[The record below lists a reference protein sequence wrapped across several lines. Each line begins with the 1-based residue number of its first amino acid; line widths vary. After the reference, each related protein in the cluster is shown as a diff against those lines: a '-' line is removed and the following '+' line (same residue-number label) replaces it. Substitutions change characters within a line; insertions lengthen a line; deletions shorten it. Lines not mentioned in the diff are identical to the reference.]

1 MEKWGI
7 RPSRLTILGLCQDK
21 IRSLVRYWWVA
32 LETLDIWRFEGVS
45 YEYKPF
51 NYFWTPNGE
60 IGHNHPLRAGV
71 CWSTVEMSRMDM
83 FLTYYKKG
91 YLNPGSK
98 VSIEKDSKRYLLCPL
113 WSLGLG
119 PDDVGSNPRIELTA
133 FKQRSLGFGS
143 DDVGSSLR

>member
-1 MEKWGI
+1 M
-7 RPSRLTILGLCQDK
+7 
-21 IRSLVRYWWVA
+21 
-32 LETLDIWRFEGVS
+32 S

-98 VSIEKDSKRYLLCPL
+98 VSIERDSKGCLLCPL
-113 WSLGLG
+113 WNLGLG
-119 PDDVGSNPRIELTA
+119 PDDVGSNPRIEVTA
-133 FKQRSLGFGS
+133 CEQRSLGFGS